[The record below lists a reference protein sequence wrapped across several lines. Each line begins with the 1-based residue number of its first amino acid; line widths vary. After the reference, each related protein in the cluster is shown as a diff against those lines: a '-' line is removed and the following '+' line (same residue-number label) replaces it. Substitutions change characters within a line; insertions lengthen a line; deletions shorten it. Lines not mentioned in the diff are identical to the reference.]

1 MRGTGRRTA
10 KSASLFCAV
19 IHICSRLTESPH
31 TFLLA
36 LLFCTEEAKLV
47 GSIAELNGDRDKF
60 HKGCALTDCEPPGC
74 ERPCYQAAGWLAEQF
89 CTAHVLSSVA
99 A

>member
-1 MRGTGRRTA
+1 MRGTGRKTA

-47 GSIAELNGDRDKF
+47 GSVAELNGDRDKF
-60 HKGCALTDCEPPGC
+60 HKGCALTDCVSP
-74 ERPCYQAAGWLAEQF
+74 QAVKGPVIRLL
-89 CTAHVLSSVA
+89 VSLLSSSA
-99 A
+99 LPTCFHQ